1 MNNELIKI
9 NHDSDR
15 PTVLGR
21 DLHEMLEVETRY
33 NDWFKRMCEY
43 GFTENIDFNLLK
55 IEQVQIEGNRE
66 VKREII
72 DHQLTIEMAKEISM
86 LQRTDKGKEARQY
99 FIQLEKAWNTP
110 ELVMAR
116 ALKLADVR
124 IKSLENQI
132 EEQKPLILFAETVT
146 KSCDNILMRDM
157 AKLCCDQNI
166 NIGEKRLYKILRKE
180 EILMS
185 DNTPYQSYI
194 DRQYFVVK
202 ESTFTTPYGEKL
214 NKTTL
219 VTPKGQIWIVGKLNN
234 WIENFK

>member
-9 NHDSDR
+9 NHDNDR

-21 DLHEMLEVETRY
+21 DLHKYLEVTERY
-33 NDWFKRMCEY
+33 SNWFERMCQY
-43 GFTENIDFNLLK
+43 GFSENTDYLGCKVFNTLARQEL
-55 IEQVQIEGNRE
+55 Q
-66 VKREII
+66 

-99 FIQLEKAWNTP
+99 FINLEKAWNTP

-116 ALKLADVR
+116 ALKLADVK
-124 IKSLENQI
+124 IKSLETQI
-132 EEQKPLILFAETVT
+132 EEQKPLVLFAETVT

-202 ESTFTTPYGEKL
+202 ESTITTPYGEKL

-219 VTPKGQIWIVGKLNN
+219 VTPKGQIWIVGKLSG
-234 WIENFK
+234 WIENK